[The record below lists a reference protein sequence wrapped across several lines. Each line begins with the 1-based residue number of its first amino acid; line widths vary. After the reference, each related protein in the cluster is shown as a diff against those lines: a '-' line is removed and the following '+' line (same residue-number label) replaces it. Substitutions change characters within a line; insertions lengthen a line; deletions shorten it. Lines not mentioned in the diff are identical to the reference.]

1 MHGKRK
7 VDTAGVLPSGE
18 SFSNL
23 AELKEILVRRGPF
36 FVRTL
41 VTHLSTRALGRH
53 IEAENRFDI
62 DNIMKTVEDGGSWF
76 RDIVVA
82 VVTSDLFDRP

>member
-1 MHGKRK
+1 MRGKRK

-18 SFSNL
+18 SFLNL

-41 VTHLSTRALGRH
+41 VTHLLTYALGRH
-53 IEAENRFDI
+53 FEAEDRFDI
-62 DNIMKTVEDGGSWF
+62 ENIMKTVEDVGYWF
-76 RDIVVA
+76 RVFVVA